1 MALLNASS
9 ERVGDES
16 TLRIEVAG
24 AFPLRVGLGD
34 VSRPWFDTPLGPAAP
49 ERLVLAL
56 FLSISRDGREA
67 PKLPWRA
74 LSAHQWKVGELWR
87 LVTSTLGA
95 SRRVFLPKSLPLF
108 GSLETY

>member
-1 MALLNASS
+1 MRALFGDFNMPEIVENSKNLLNP
-9 ERVGDES
+9 
-16 TLRIEVAG
+16 TLFLIYLFVAV
-24 AFPLRVGLGD
+24 FII
-34 VSRPWFDTPLGPAAP
+34 
-49 ERLVLAL
+49 LAL